1 MVMAE
6 AGFCLDSGREQNLTM
21 IREVMM
27 QRFAWMTAGA
37 VLIFCSAADA
47 DEIRV
52 EMNKIDQTGVGESI
66 GTIVA
71 TDTAAGLKLTPDLK
85 GLPSG
90 PHGFHVHEF
99 PDCGVKEK
107 DGKAVPG
114 LAAGGHFD
122 PDNTGKHAG
131 PEGDGHAGDL
141 PVLRVALDGTAK
153 EAVTAKRLRL
163 ADLKERSLMI
173 HAEDDNYSD
182 KLGGA
187 RIACGVVK

>member
-1 MVMAE
+1 MAE
-6 AGFCLDSGREQNLTM
+6 AGFGLDSGREQNLTT

-27 QRFAWMTAGA
+27 QKFAWMAAGA
-37 VLIFCSAADA
+37 ALILCSVADA
-47 DEIRV
+47 EEIRV

-66 GTIVA
+66 GSIVA
-71 TDTAAGLKLTPDLK
+71 TDTAAGLKLAPDLK

-114 LAAGGHFD
+114 LAASGHFD
-122 PDNTGKHAG
+122 PDKSAKHAG

-141 PVLRVALDGTAK
+141 PVLKVASDGTAK

-163 ADLKERSLMI
+163 ADLEKRSLMI

-182 KLGGA
+182 KPGGA
-187 RIACGVVK
+187 RMACGAVK